1 VRPARGP
8 EADIVSGKAT
18 QIAHLASV
26 ENLTPRE
33 AAQKPGNDSGEEY
46 DRLATPVRMD
56 HPER

>member
-8 EADIVSGKAT
+8 EAGIGSGKAT
-18 QIAHLASV
+18 EIVQLASV

-33 AAQKPGNDSGEEY
+33 AALKPGSDGGEEF